1 MRRITFLSTLF
12 ITTLSLAMT
21 TLPAEAQERRMPP
34 AVLGIGVGYDY
45 GTAYSLNSNESD
57 FYNNRFSNF
66 AEVKAANMTLIF
78 PKLFAQGCGISTTFS
93 YAKYHLNATGTDDRQ
108 LTDINGDPTDGVV
121 SVAYDLNTDA
131 VMMDLLAYIQVG
143 DIARIELGPWMG
155 FGYFPRSEESDLVLS
170 PSTALFSDGSNYR
183 SETVSDRNQFLANF
197 GGELRVSLEIPFIA
211 GMALVPSGS
220 LKASYVIPSNSN
232 HFGIVGTTGLGLG
245 LLFGQPNGEE
255 IPPPPPTSSIDTVVR
270 VDTVSVVP
278 LQTIRPTVDLYSRD
292 QSGRRTDTLLLSPTQ
307 TLHHIE
313 VPVMTTLQFEQN
325 SASLPAHY
333 TGLTASTRGDF
344 SLDALIGTSPLEL
357 HRQRLNVIGLRLH
370 NDPTTLLTITG
381 SSDSD
386 EPKWFAEARAKAV
399 KKYLTETWD
408 IDAKRI
414 TIKSAKDAGG
424 TEVKLASASSGLF
437 APMVAEWIDQEINAA
452 PIGVEPQFASA
463 GGVRSWRI
471 AVTQNGKEI
480 GVVRNNDAPGSG
492 SINASMIVH
501 DASSS
506 AQLPALNA
514 ELVVEDSSGR
524 VEIAHDQM
532 IVIVPEHPGVTDST
546 AQSVS
551 TFALLDSTQA
561 ALDVS
566 IARIAA
572 AAANG
577 AEIVIGPAVSGSID
591 SERLNYISSRL
602 QSELAAHGKNV
613 ATVRIDRNL
622 SDGGAQVDET
632 TALAVLVAVTE
643 QR

>member
-1 MRRITFLSTLF
+1 M
-12 ITTLSLAMT
+12 TTLSAG
-21 TLPAEAQERRMPP
+21 AQERRMPP
-34 AVLGIGVGYDY
+34 AVLGLGVAYDY
-45 GTAYSLNSNESD
+45 GRTNSLNSTESD

-66 AEVKAANMTLIF
+66 AEVRSANITLIF
-78 PKLFAQGCGISTTFS
+78 PKLFAQGFGISTTFS
-93 YAKYHLNATGTDDRQ
+93 YGQYHLNATGTDDRQ
-108 LTDINGDPTDGVV
+108 LTDINGNPTDGTV
-121 SVAYDLNTDA
+121 SVAYDLKTEA
-131 VMMDLLAYIQVG
+131 TMMNLLAYIQVG
-143 DIARIELGPWMG
+143 DIARIEVGPWVG
-155 FGYFPRSEESDLVLS
+155 FGYYPSSEETDVVLA
-170 PSTALFSDGSNYR
+170 PSGALFSNGSNVAY
-183 SETVSDRNQFLANF
+183 EALSDRNSFLVNF

-220 LKASYVIPSNSN
+220 LKASYVIPSGSN
-232 HFGIVGTTGLGLG
+232 HYGIVGTTGFGLG

-255 IPPPPPTSSIDTVVR
+255 IPPPPPTSAIDTLIR

-278 LQTIRPTVDLYSRD
+278 PQTIRATVDLYSKD
-292 QSGRRTDTLLLSPTQ
+292 QTGRRTDTLLLSPTQ
-307 TLHHIE
+307 TLHRVE

-325 SASLPAHY
+325 SASLPTRY

-357 HRQRLNVIGLRLH
+357 HRQRLNVIGLRLL
-370 NDPTTLLTITG
+370 NDPSALLTITG

-414 TIKSAKDAGG
+414 TTKAAKDIRG
-424 TEVKLASASSGLF
+424 TQVQLASASSGVF
-437 APMVAEWIDQEINAA
+437 APIVAEWIDQEINAA
-452 PIGVEPQFASA
+452 PIGVEPRFASA
-463 GGVRSWRI
+463 SGVRSWRI

-480 GVVRNNDAPGSG
+480 GVVRNSDAPGSS
-492 SINASMIVH
+492 SIDASMIVR

-514 ELVVEDSSGR
+514 ELVVEDSSGWAA
-524 VEIAHDQM
+524 IAHDQM
-532 IVIVPEHPGVTDST
+532 IVIVPEHSGVNDST
-546 AQSVS
+546 EQSVS

-561 ALDVS
+561 ALDGS

-572 AAANG
+572 AAADG

-591 SERLNYISSRL
+591 SDRMNYISSRL
-602 QSELAAHGKNV
+602 QSELAAHGKNA

-643 QR
+643 QK